1 MASMRDVSERKAQ
14 LGNKTIMG
22 TLSARDELCN
32 ILRMSDGKQAM
43 GMAMSPEEAR
53 RLGKRRATR
62 LLAVRA
68 VVALAPRIRA
78 IIDRELEG
86 DGLTTQQAALLT
98 VARNGPTLSEAAR
111 ALATTRQNTKQ
122 IVDALVRKGFVEL
135 EPDRDDQ
142 RATRLRVTAKSDAY
156 WEAHEARHHEP
167 LLRLFDG
174 LPPAAVA
181 TCVDVLWAL
190 VERASEPTT
199 APAPARRK
207 AERRQASSTSGSP
220 RTRPRTNFS

>member
-1 MASMRDVSERKAQ
+1 
-14 LGNKTIMG
+14 
-22 TLSARDELCN
+22 
-32 ILRMSDGKQAM
+32 MSDGAQAKA
-43 GMAMSPEEAR
+43 MAMSREEAK

-68 VVALAPRIRA
+68 VVVLAPRIRA

-98 VARNGPTLSEAAR
+98 VARNGPTLTEAAG
-111 ALATTRQNTKQ
+111 ALGSTRQNTKQ
-122 IVDALVRKGFVEL
+122 IVDALVRKGFLKLV
-135 EPDRDDQ
+135 PDRDDQ
-142 RATRLRVTAKSDAY
+142 RAVRLRVTAKSDAY
-156 WEAHEARHHEP
+156 WEAREASHHDP
-167 LLRLFDG
+167 LLCLFDG

-190 VERASEPTT
+190 VERSSE
-199 APAPARRK
+199 APPLTKPRARRG
-207 AERRQASSTSGSP
+207 AERDHASSTSGSP